1 MTKEEYLDML
11 EKAPKLTDKECEMLI
26 KERGIKAIHRTREGK
41 VSIEYIDEP
50 EIYLG
55 SDEGMLVLFDTSNMT
70 NTEIQALKEEIY
82 K

>member
-1 MTKEEYLDML
+1 MTKEEYLDSL
-11 EKAPKLTDKECEMLI
+11 EKATRLTDMKCEILFN
-26 KERGIKAIHRTREGK
+26 ERGIKAIHRTREGK
-41 VSIEYIDEP
+41 VSIEYIDEL

-55 SDEGMLVLFDTSNMT
+55 FDEGMLVLFDTSNMT